1 MSDIESQVL
10 TLREAYRTTIM
21 QSRFFQQPEW
31 SEIFPIVICKLNAA
45 IVKLGIN
52 RESVHYGQLVE
63 SSLPVLTD
71 VDILGPLEE
80 EFDQVCRRFRDKMGR
95 FMGKKKRIKH
105 KEDRLESGKKFCQHE
120 LVMREVFL
128 LNDVGKSVL
137 TYTGPYRVMKVCTQ
151 GVELRDIGNGD
162 VFSVA
167 FEHVRKLRWNELFT
181 LLPQHSENG
190 LLESLGL
197 TIESSVERKSKSQA
211 EVESA
216 QGEEQSQYV
225 PHKKPGTLQPGKLY
239 TVAIGNTPAK
249 LRSCV
254 KKATWRK
261 DKVTMRNT
269 SSSGLPSLIK
279 VFDEFDGFDYD
290 HDPWINSIVEQEWDE
305 DKRIYK
311 MYDGKGKRLYSF
323 CEEDVHRGK
332 GREYYRGRKFVS
344 SFQSE
349 MPGTLRLQLKREVD
363 RGKRGMPVRFSDVT
377 IYFY

>member
-1 MSDIESQVL
+1 MKTARNFLSL
-10 TLREAYRTTIM
+10 
-21 QSRFFQQPEW
+21 
-31 SEIFPIVICKLNAA
+31 VILMR
-45 IVKLGIN
+45 V
-52 RESVHYGQLVE
+52 
-63 SSLPVLTD
+63 
-71 VDILGPLEE
+71 
-80 EFDQVCRRFRDKMGR
+80 
-95 FMGKKKRIKH
+95 KH

-128 LNDVGKSVL
+128 LNEFGKSFQ
-137 TYTGPYRVMKVCTQ
+137 TYTGPYRVMKVCAQ
-151 GVELRDIGNGD
+151 GVELRDLRSGE

-167 FEHVRKLRWNELFT
+167 FKHVRKLKWNELFT
-181 LLPQHSENG
+181 LLPQHSENAF
-190 LLESLGL
+190 LESLGL
-197 TIESSVERKSKSQA
+197 TVESSAERKNKSQA

-216 QGEEQSQYV
+216 QGEEPSQYV

-261 DKVTMRNT
+261 DKATMRNT
-269 SSSGLPSLIK
+269 SCSGLPSI
-279 VFDEFDGFDYD
+279 VRIFDEFDYYN
-290 HDPWINSIVEQEWDE
+290 DPLVDGLVHQEWDE
-305 DKRIYK
+305 EKEIYK
-311 MYDGKGKRLYSF
+311 MYDEKGRKLYSF
-323 CEEDVHRGK
+323 CEEEVHRGK
-332 GREYYRGRKFVS
+332 GRESYRGRKFIS